1 MFNIQRRMADFHFA
15 KARNWLELLAAH
27 EKWVTDYNHQAHWA
41 HRERPDG
48 RRSPFEALGWVSGI
62 SYRPEDL
69 RRAFFSTRF
78 SRVLDSLGYATFRR
92 WRLYGEEGLAGSE
105 ADLWLQEKSL
115 TLEHAGELLSRYEV
129 EYAPGTGGLLA
140 VRCPTLFETSH
151 APPQPRLFRLDALG
165 EAGWLKALRLD
176 EYAPRR
182 PRRPSALQQVLFVYT
197 EAI

>member
-1 MFNIQRRMADFHFA
+1 M
-15 KARNWLELLAAH
+15 
-27 EKWVTDYNHQAHWA
+27 
-41 HRERPDG
+41 
-48 RRSPFEALGWVSGI
+48 
-62 SYRPEDL
+62 
-69 RRAFFSTRF
+69 
-78 SRVLDSLGYATFRR
+78 GYAPERR